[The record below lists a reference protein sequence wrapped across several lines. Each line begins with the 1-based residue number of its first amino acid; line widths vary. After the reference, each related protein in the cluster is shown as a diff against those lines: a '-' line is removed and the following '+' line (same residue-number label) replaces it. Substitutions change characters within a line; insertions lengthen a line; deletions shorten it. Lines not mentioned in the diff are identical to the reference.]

1 MVDGRAVNTGDV
13 PPGVGL
19 EKRMRALLGIL
30 GIVGIVLAALYFTMP
45 ADQLP
50 LPGILGHDPGLH
62 AVHMKHGA
70 AALVVGLV
78 CLFLAWRQSAS

>member
-1 MVDGRAVNTGDV
+1 
-13 PPGVGL
+13 
-19 EKRMRALLGIL
+19 MRALLGIL

-78 CLFLAWRQSAS
+78 CLFLAWRQSPS